1 MLALTS
7 SPARMLALLTA
18 FVAFLAAA
26 VASVPAIAGDDV
38 GPLADGEKLELAGGS
53 TAGSA
58 APESPVLPAAAG
70 RVKHVAN
77 VPGTTGGHVAV
88 EGDRLYVGAYG
99 MGMRI
104 FSIEDPAEPTEIG
117 AWIPGPQSSIEFI
130 DPGVRADAVPDA
142 ALWDGRHI
150 VALGGTGRTS
160 GTTQTEFIDAS
171 DPSDL
176 QLLWRFTGSADG
188 EAHNSDIVDER
199 RLWLPSG
206 GAKGNGLRI
215 YDMRPLLD
223 ERPRAPEELFR
234 GNPGE
239 LWKASPFRGDREVGP
254 VFTHTH
260 DVQVYTDHPV
270 AVPTGADHGTG
281 GGKGRTEA
289 PRPATRY
296 ELRDIVLLAE
306 GGRYLADGDTGS
318 IFVIDITDPANPV
331 VLNRWMHDHPDGMK
345 GGHHPIRY
353 FHEVQFLD
361 ADPSVMIVTDEDL
374 HNGCGAGGVTILRA
388 SPDLTE
394 AKELSEWF
402 IGDTATPAAV
412 CSSHV
417 FSTRGHHMFMGSYNA
432 GLQIIDLT
440 NPAEPTKAAQHIPPG
455 ANSWG
460 ALAHNNYVYV
470 GDFGAR
476 GLDVFEFTAE
486 GD

>member
-1 MLALTS
+1 MPALTP
-7 SPARMLALLTA
+7 SPARVVALLAA
-18 FVAFLAAA
+18 FVALLAAA
-26 VASVPAIAGDDV
+26 VAGVPAIAGDDV

-53 TAGSA
+53 TTGPADPGVPAVPVA
-58 APESPVLPAAAG
+58 AEQVE
-70 RVKHVAN
+70 HVAN

-104 FSIEDPAEPTEIG
+104 FSIEDPAAPIEIG
-117 AWIPGPQSSIEFI
+117 AWIPGPQSPT
-130 DPGVRADAVPDA
+130 DPGARADAVPDA
-142 ALWDGRHI
+142 AVWDGRHI
-150 VALGGTGRTS
+150 VALGGTSRTS

-171 DPSDL
+171 DPGDL
-176 QLLWRFTGSADG
+176 QLLWRFTGSDDG

-206 GAKGNGLRI
+206 GSKGNGLRV
-215 YDMRPLLD
+215 YDMRPLL
-223 ERPRAPEELFR
+223 EEEPRAPEPLFR
-234 GNPGE
+234 GDPGE
-239 LWKASPFRGDREVGP
+239 LWEASPFRGDREAGP
-254 VFTHTH
+254 AFTHTH

-270 AVPTGADHGTG
+270 AVPTGADHGKG
-281 GGKGRTEA
+281 DGKGRSRA
-289 PRPATRY
+289 PRPVPNY

-306 GGRYLADGDTGS
+306 GGSYLADGDTGS

-331 VLNRWMHDHPDGMK
+331 VLNRWMHDHTDDI
-345 GGHHPIRY
+345 GGEHHPIRY

-374 HNGCGAGGVTILRA
+374 HNGCDAGGVTILRV

-394 AKELSEWF
+394 ATELAEWF
-402 IGDTATPAAV
+402 IGAGTPAPV

-432 GLQIIDLT
+432 GLQVIDLSD
-440 NPAEPTKAAQHIPPG
+440 PANPTKAGEHILAG

-460 ALAHNNYVYV
+460 ALAHGDYVYV

-476 GLDVFEFTAE
+476 GLDVFRYTA
-486 GD
+486 GGS